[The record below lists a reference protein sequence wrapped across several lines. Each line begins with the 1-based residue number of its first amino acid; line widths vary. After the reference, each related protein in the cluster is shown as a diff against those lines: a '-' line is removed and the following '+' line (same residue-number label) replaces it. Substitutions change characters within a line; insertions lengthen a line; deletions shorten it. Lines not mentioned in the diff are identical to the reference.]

1 MAEQSKT
8 AAEVMGLV
16 KKDDVR
22 FVRLWFTDV
31 LGHLKS
37 FAINPTELE
46 RAFERGIG
54 FDGASLTGFNSV
66 EESDMI
72 ARPDPST

>member
-46 RAFERGIG
+46 RAFDR
-54 FDGASLTGFNSV
+54 L
-66 EESDMI
+66 
-72 ARPDPST
+72 